1 MADKKISQLTAA
13 TTPLA
18 GTEVLPIVQSG
29 STVKAT
35 VADVTN
41 RLNLGTMATQNANSV
56 AVTGGSING
65 TTVGATTPSSG
76 KFFSATTDAVR
87 GSQSNPGLPG
97 FSNYPLS
104 ETFTSGFA
112 LAGGASKDIST
123 FTVESNWTVV
133 FIGSYSNNYEGG
145 GLVRPAAYYEVNQT
159 NNTIPVGSTSIQVS
173 VNGTTGKLQVTNLS
187 GSFGVIFTGLIIIT
201 LNGTGADPVNSMVL
215 QKNLVIGTADKGI
228 DFSANTHAAGMTS
241 ELLNDYEEGTW
252 TPNQGGG
259 IVVVGAFTSSGTYT
273 KIGRQVTVTGSSRGA
288 TSIAVGAG
296 SNICT
301 NLPFTVGSLGGS
313 GTCVNDGLNAS
324 SVIFTY
330 STIITST
337 GAIGASPTL
346 NFTATY
352 FV

>member
-1 MADKKISQLTAA
+1 MADKKISALTGAA
-13 TTPLA
+13 TPLA
-18 GTEVLPIVQSG
+18 GSEVLPIVQSG
-29 STVKAT
+29 ATVKVSVDNLTAGKTVNASGLQIGSIGAT
-35 VADVTN
+35 SAAFPGRIKLEDGPVSLQGPGGLEFVT
-41 RLNLGTMATQNANSV
+41 ATFGSGYGWKISSIDSAGAQLLFGYRQNSV
-56 AVTGGSING
+56 DWTESM
-65 TTVGATTPSSG
+65 
-76 KFFSATTDAVR
+76 R
-87 GSQSNPGLPG
+87 L
-97 FSNYPLS
+97 
-104 ETFTSGFA
+104 TSDGN
-112 LAGGASKDIST
+112 LKIST
-123 FTVESNWTVV
+123 A
-133 FIGSYSNNYEGG
+133 G
-145 GLVRPAAYYEVNQT
+145 
-159 NNTIPVGSTSIQVS
+159 
-173 VNGTTGKLQVTNLS
+173 
-187 GSFGVIFTGLIIIT
+187 
-201 LNGTGADPVNSMVL
+201 
-215 QKNLVIGTADKGI
+215 KGI
-228 DFSANTHAAGMTS
+228 DFSAATHGAGMTS

-259 IVVVGAFTSSGTYT
+259 ITVVGAFTSSGTYT